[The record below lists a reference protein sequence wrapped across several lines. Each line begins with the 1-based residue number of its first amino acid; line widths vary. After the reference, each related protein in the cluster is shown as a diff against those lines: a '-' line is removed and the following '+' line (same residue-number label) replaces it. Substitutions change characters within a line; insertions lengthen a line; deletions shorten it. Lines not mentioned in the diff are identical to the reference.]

1 MCSNKASDLA
11 CVLALVNKASL
22 NSFLHNR
29 VEEISWEAEGIVT
42 QCKGGA
48 NEK

>member
-11 CVLALVNKASL
+11 CVLAFVNRASL
-22 NSFLHNR
+22 NSFLPNR
-29 VEEISWEAEGIVT
+29 VEEIGWEAEGIFA
-42 QCKGGA
+42 QCKGWS